1 MIKQCAEMG
10 ATKVMAKLSE
20 GAMISQDACYP
31 HKCTTG
37 FTNFFTSFVN
47 DYNQTG
53 EKIKR
58 KDFWIILKKL

>member
-31 HKCTTG
+31 YKCMTG
-37 FTNFFTSFVN
+37 FMNFFTSFVN
-47 DYNQTG
+47 DYNETE
-53 EKIKR
+53 EKIK
-58 KDFWIILKKL
+58 KDF